1 MSDDVTGEF
10 AEFLYD
16 LLPKSAHRHVP
27 AIVAEHVSWLEVPI
41 SEAESVGAHVAVN
54 ALQVGDWT
62 IGTDAAGNAVS
73 VDFGEDTVM
82 AT

>member
-1 MSDDVTGEF
+1 VSDDVTGEF

-16 LLPKSAHRHVP
+16 LLPKNAHKHVP

-41 SEAESVGAHVAVN
+41 SEAEVVGAHIAVN
-54 ALQVGDWT
+54 EQRIGDWT

-73 VDFGEDTVM
+73 VDFGEDTVTAM
-82 AT
+82 